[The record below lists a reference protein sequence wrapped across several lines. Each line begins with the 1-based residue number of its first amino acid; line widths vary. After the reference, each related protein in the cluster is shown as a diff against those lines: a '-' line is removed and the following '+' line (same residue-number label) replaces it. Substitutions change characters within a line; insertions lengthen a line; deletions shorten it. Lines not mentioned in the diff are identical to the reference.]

1 MEQLLCDFTRRLL
14 ITTLMRSN
22 TWMYGKPNQTIP
34 DGKTCWWLKGLTDTS
49 KFVETWKPQELM
61 ERSSKLKKPGNS
73 WTLSFS
79 HAILNFSPGVCVYH
93 PCFPK
98 DILRPCIS
106 PMEGWNCQSRIQR
119 TEETWLKPTLCSAS
133 ILEIPHR
140 HRNYP
145 KQIRLDML
153 STNTKQRTFEG
164 SVETIGY
171 VLLNLQEKAYAFGIN
186 YLVLILRKLESSHV
200 SLRDEKI
207 LETSLAKFEKIL
219 VTHDRDEK
227 WKCFGIASE
236 LEIFGTNW
244 LIILL
249 WMQRLQKK
257 DK

>member
-34 DGKTCWWLKGLTDTS
+34 DRKTCWWLKGLTDTS

-79 HAILNFSPGVCVYH
+79 HASLNFSPGASTIHV
-93 PCFPK
+93 FPRTYR
-98 DILRPCIS
+98 DPAS
-106 PMEGWNCQSRIQR
+106 PQWWNCQSCIQR

-153 STNTKQRTFEG
+153 YRYPPIQSREPSKEASKQLDMYFWIFKKKHML
-164 SVETIGY
+164 S
-171 VLLNLQEKAYAFGIN
+171 
-186 YLVLILRKLESSHV
+186 ES
-200 SLRDEKI
+200 
-207 LETSLAKFEKIL
+207 
-219 VTHDRDEK
+219 
-227 WKCFGIASE
+227 
-236 LEIFGTNW
+236 
-244 LIILL
+244 II
-249 WMQRLQKK
+249 WSWF
-257 DK
+257 

>member
-34 DGKTCWWLKGLTDTS
+34 DRKTCWWLKGLTDTS
-49 KFVETWKPQELM
+49 KFVENWKPQELM

-98 DILRPCIS
+98 DIPRPCIS

-153 STNTKQRTFEG
+153 YRYPPIQSREPSKEASKQLDMYFWIFKKKHML
-164 SVETIGY
+164 S
-171 VLLNLQEKAYAFGIN
+171 
-186 YLVLILRKLESSHV
+186 ES
-200 SLRDEKI
+200 
-207 LETSLAKFEKIL
+207 
-219 VTHDRDEK
+219 
-227 WKCFGIASE
+227 
-236 LEIFGTNW
+236 
-244 LIILL
+244 II
-249 WMQRLQKK
+249 WSWF
-257 DK
+257 

>member
-1 MEQLLCDFTRRLL
+1 
-14 ITTLMRSN
+14 
-22 TWMYGKPNQTIP
+22 
-34 DGKTCWWLKGLTDTS
+34 
-49 KFVETWKPQELM
+49 
-61 ERSSKLKKPGNS
+61 
-73 WTLSFS
+73 
-79 HAILNFSPGVCVYH
+79 
-93 PCFPK
+93 
-98 DILRPCIS
+98 
-106 PMEGWNCQSRIQR
+106 MEGWNCQSRIQR
-119 TEETWLKPTLCSAS
+119 TEETRRLKPTLCSAS

-140 HRNYP
+140 HRNYL

-164 SVETIGY
+164 CVETIGY
-171 VLLNLQEKAYAFGIN
+171 VLLNLQGKHMM
-186 YLVLILRKLESSHV
+186 VLILRKLESSHE

-207 LETSLAKFEKIL
+207 LETSLAKFEKFWWRTIAMK
-219 VTHDRDEK
+219 K

>member
-1 MEQLLCDFTRRLL
+1 MLFSTSPRV
-14 ITTLMRSN
+14 SAS
-22 TWMYGKPNQTIP
+22 TIHVFP
-34 DGKTCWWLKGLTDTS
+34 RTYRDPAS
-49 KFVETWKPQELM
+49 PQ
-61 ERSSKLKKPGNS
+61 
-73 WTLSFS
+73 W
-79 HAILNFSPGVCVYH
+79 
-93 PCFPK
+93 
-98 DILRPCIS
+98 
-106 PMEGWNCQSRIQR
+106 WNCQSRIQR